1 LDDEKIDSFDDLFEP
16 FDLDEPPP
24 PGEQAE
30 APPENPVDDTPGVT
44 CPSCGSPN
52 PAHNRHCEY
61 CGARISQGPL
71 PVAPQPMLRTTAGA
85 RALMVLAGVIL
96 AVALIALLVNLFSG
110 SDGETAADTATD
122 DTATSESIP
131 LPAIEELVVADV
143 VASSELPGFP
153 ASALVDTD
161 PLNSWNDTQEGG
173 QPTLT
178 FNFATP
184 VQITQIT
191 VQNVTDE
198 ERFHRNY
205 RIEAYEIEIDDLP
218 TVTSGTLSDT
228 NESQTITVPSVQTTQ
243 LTLKVI
249 TTYPAESWDGKIPF
263 RELALQEVKFFGR
276 EADAATGEE
285 PGTETTG

>member
-1 LDDEKIDSFDDLFEP
+1 
-16 FDLDEPPP
+16 
-24 PGEQAE
+24 
-30 APPENPVDDTPGVT
+30 
-44 CPSCGSPN
+44 
-52 PAHNRHCEY
+52 
-61 CGARISQGPL
+61 
-71 PVAPQPMLRTTAGA
+71 
-85 RALMVLAGVIL
+85 MVLAGVIL

-110 SDGETAADTATD
+110 SDGETAAETATD
-122 DTATSESIP
+122 DTATSGSIP

-191 VQNVTDE
+191 VQNVTDD

-218 TVTSGTLSDT
+218 TVTSGTLSDS

-243 LTLKVI
+243 LTLNVI

-276 EADAATGEE
+276 EADAAAATEAE
-285 PGTETTG
+285 TDAETDAETTVAP